1 MASVDR
7 FEDHCWKDVIPADD
21 LKLYSPYARETYV
34 GPDVAFLAID
44 LYNAVYRGGAGRP
57 VELDAQYPNSCGVFA
72 HRAIEPTK
80 KLFSAVRRAGL
91 QVFYCTQETRPNNR
105 PIGAV
110 STRRTMELPSEA
122 IDKYAI
128 YHEFRPEPR
137 DVIITKQRASVF
149 QGTPFLSHLSLL
161 GIRSLIICGE
171 STSGCVRASSVDAYS
186 YGFHVSLV
194 EECIYDGAE
203 LTHKVNLF
211 DMHHKYCDVIHLD
224 EVVAHLDGLATRRL
238 AQAAE

>member
-1 MASVDR
+1 MASVDK

-57 VELDAQYPNSCGVFA
+57 VDLDAQYPNSCGLYA

-80 KLFSAVRRAGL
+80 MLFAAVRRAGL

-105 PIGAV
+105 PVGAV

-122 IDKYAI
+122 IDKYGI
-128 YHEFRPEPR
+128 YPEFAPEPR
-137 DVIITKQRASVF
+137 DVIITKQRASIF
-149 QGTPFLSHLSLL
+149 NGTPLFSHLSLL
-161 GIRSLIICGE
+161 GIQSLIACGE
-171 STSGCVRASSVDAYS
+171 CTSGCVRASVVDAYS
-186 YGFHVSLV
+186 SGFHVSLV
-194 EECIYDGAE
+194 EECTFDRAE

-211 DMHHKYCDVIHLD
+211 DLHHKYVDVMHVD
-224 EVVAHLDGLATRRL
+224 EVVAHLEASHMDR
-238 AQAAE
+238 AAE